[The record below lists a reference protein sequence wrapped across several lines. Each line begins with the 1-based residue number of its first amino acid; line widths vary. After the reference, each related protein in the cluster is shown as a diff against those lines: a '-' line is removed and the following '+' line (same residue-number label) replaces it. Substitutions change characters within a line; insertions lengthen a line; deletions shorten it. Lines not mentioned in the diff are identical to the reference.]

1 MKGLPS
7 AAGSFATSGTNGARC
22 GAGMI
27 LAATFAAHQLSARAR
42 VGAVAVVIEV
52 RTPTTL
58 IAVAR
63 VE

>member
-1 MKGLPS
+1 
-7 AAGSFATSGTNGARC
+7 
-22 GAGMI
+22 MI

-42 VGAVAVVIEV
+42 VGAVAVVIEL